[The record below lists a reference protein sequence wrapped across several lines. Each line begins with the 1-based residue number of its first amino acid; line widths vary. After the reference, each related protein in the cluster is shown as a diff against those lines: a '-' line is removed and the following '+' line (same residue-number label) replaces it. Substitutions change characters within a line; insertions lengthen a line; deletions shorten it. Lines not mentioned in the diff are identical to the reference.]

1 MAEHQTMKTTM
12 RSRVRDYLARRR
24 ALGFR
29 LRSEGYLLLSFARY
43 ADRHSSQGRLT
54 SKLAIAWARLPKK
67 AERHCWARRL
77 EAVRRLSR
85 YLMVEDSRTEMPPPH
100 LFGPAE
106 QPYRPF
112 IYSARQIRQLLT
124 AARRLSGQL
133 RPWTYQTLIGL
144 LACTGLR
151 ISEALALKISEVD
164 LQRGRLLVRDSKFH
178 QTRWVPLH
186 STALPP
192 LQAYSRQR
200 QRRFPLADHF
210 FASERGTTLG
220 YSSVHA
226 VFSRLRRV
234 IVHESHSPRI
244 HDLRHT
250 HACRVLQR
258 WQASRQGASGRILI
272 LSRYLGHRHVRD
284 TYWYLHALPELMAG
298 ASKRFEHND
307 DENP

>member
-1 MAEHQTMKTTM
+1 MKTTM
-12 RSRVRDYLARRR
+12 RSRVRAYLAQRR

-43 ADRHSSQGRLT
+43 ADRCTSQGRLT
-54 SKLAIAWARLPKK
+54 NKLAIAWSSLP
-67 AERHCWARRL
+67 ASADRHCWARRL
-77 EAVRRLSR
+77 EAVRRLAK
-85 YLMVEDSRTEMPPPH
+85 YLIVVEPKTEMPPRH

-106 QPYRPF
+106 RPYRPF
-112 IYSARQIRQLLT
+112 IYSAPQICQLLR
-124 AARRLSGQL
+124 AARRLPGKL
-133 RPWTYQTLIGL
+133 RPWTYQALIGL

-151 ISEALALKISEVD
+151 ISEALGLKIAEVD
-164 LQRGRLLVRDSKFH
+164 LPKGLLLVRDSKFQ

-186 STALPP
+186 RTALAP
-192 LQAYSRQR
+192 LKAYNRQR
-200 QRRFPLADHF
+200 QRHFPLAERF
-210 FASERGTTLG
+210 FVSDRGAAMA

-226 VFSRLRRV
+226 VFSRLRRA
-234 IVHESHSPRI
+234 IPHPGRPPRI

-258 WQASRQGASGRILI
+258 WQASRRGAEGRVLI

-298 ASKRFEHND
+298 AGKRSEPD
-307 DENP
+307 AR